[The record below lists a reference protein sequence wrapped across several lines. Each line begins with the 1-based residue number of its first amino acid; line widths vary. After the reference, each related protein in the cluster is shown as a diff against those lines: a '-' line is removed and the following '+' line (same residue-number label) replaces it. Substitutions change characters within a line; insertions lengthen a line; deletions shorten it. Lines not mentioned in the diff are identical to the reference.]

1 MPRQYT
7 KRAPYWN
14 QFEETNAVNL
24 SQPQE
29 PFKSFTAGDPYYVST
44 PTLLHTAI
52 ASLGGRTS
60 PSDGDR
66 TGARINAAAVTQT
79 SDRFSAIRAGL
90 LPFEYSRDFVSVREA
105 ILLCQ
110 KAYFN
115 VSIFHRTIDLMSEM
129 ANTDFFL
136 KGSSKKARDFFKAWL
151 SKIDVEKLAEQYFRE
166 YYRSGNIFL
175 YRISGKFNDE
185 DFRKLIQVYAAEN
198 AGSNTI
204 PVKYVLLNPYDIVSR
219 AATSFS
225 DGNYEKLLT
234 QYELARLKDPQSEE
248 DKAFYDGLP
257 QEAKDLIAK
266 KSWTRDGIRI
276 KLPAKNLIFSFY
288 KKSDYEPFAVPFGY
302 PVLDDINAK
311 LELKKMDQAITR
323 TVENVILLIKT
334 GAPPDKGGINQANV
348 EALQNIFKN
357 NTTGRVLVSDWTTE
371 GEFLIPDLNKVLG
384 PAKYEILDKDIREG
398 LQNILLGEEKY
409 GNTQTKVK
417 IFLDGLK
424 EARRNF
430 IKIIQDEIKIIAK
443 NFGMRTYPTL
453 RMKEVSASDQTQWQ
467 RVVTRLAELGILDG
481 KTAIKTIEN
490 GELPDPEGEEFQA
503 AQEEYIAQ
511 RKKGL
516 WNPLS
521 PVATHAQPAP
531 KIDPNNLIKQPA
543 APSSGAPSSKKKS
556 KVLTQSGRPRD
567 SKASIQNL
575 KESIYNTEDLFRFT
589 EEKLA
594 EKYNIGSLSAE
605 QKELAA
611 QVSQKIVSA
620 ETPENWQ
627 TLAEECLND
636 ESKLFNLQPL
646 AEVQDLMVEHDL
658 AEYDAALLYHS
669 GA

>member
-1 MPRQYT
+1 MSRRYT
-7 KRAPYWN
+7 KRSPYWN
-14 QFEETNAVNL
+14 QFEQTHAANL
-24 SQPQE
+24 SQPEQS
-29 PFKSFTAGDPYYVST
+29 FKSFTAGDPYYVST
-44 PTLLHTAI
+44 SSLAHVAM
-52 ASLGGRTS
+52 ASLAGRTS

-90 LPFEYSRDFVSVREA
+90 LPFEYSRDYVSVREA

-115 VSIFHRTIDLMSEM
+115 VSIFGRTIDLMSEM

-151 SKIDVEKLAEQYFRE
+151 EKIGAADLAEQYFRE

-175 YRISGKFNDE
+175 YRVSGKFNDE
-185 DFRKLIQVYAAEN
+185 DFRRLIQVYAAEK
-198 AGSNTI
+198 AGDNTI

-225 DGNYEKLLT
+225 EGNYEKLLT
-234 QYELARLKDPQSEE
+234 QYELARLKDPQTDE

-266 KSWTRDGIRI
+266 KSWTRDGVRI
-276 KLPAKNLIFSFY
+276 KLPAKNLIFSFR
-288 KKSDYEPFAVPFGY
+288 KKMAYEPFAVPFGY

-334 GAPPDKGGINQANV
+334 GAPPDKGGINHANV

-417 IFLDGLK
+417 IFLEGLK

-430 IKIIQDEIKIIAK
+430 INILQAEIKTIAK
-443 NFGMRTYPTL
+443 NLGMRTYPQL

-490 GELPDPEGEEFQA
+490 GELPDVEGEEFQLS
-503 AQEEYIAQ
+503 QEEYIAQ

-516 WNPLS
+516 WMPLS
-521 PVATHAQPAP
+521 PVPITTAAP
-531 KIDPNNLIKQPA
+531 PPRDPNAALKAASAPA
-543 APSSGAPSSKKKS
+543 KTKPKTMKS
-556 KVLTQSGRPRD
+556 SGRPKD
-567 SKASIQNL
+567 SKASLANL
-575 KESIYNTEDLFRFT
+575 KTSIYNTEDFFQFT
-589 EEKLA
+589 ETKLA
-594 EKYNIGSLSAE
+594 EKYQIGSLSAE
-605 QKELAA
+605 QKEIAVEIA
-611 QVSQKIVSA
+611 QKIISA

-627 TLAEECLND
+627 SLAEECLND
-636 ESKLFNLQPL
+636 DSKLFSLQPL

>member
-1 MPRQYT
+1 MSRKYT
-7 KRAPYWN
+7 KRSSYWT
-14 QFEETNAVNL
+14 QFEETNAVSR
-24 SQPQE
+24 SQPQQ

-44 PTLLHTAI
+44 PSMMHTAL
-52 ASLGGRTS
+52 ASLGSRTS
-60 PSDGDR
+60 PSDSDR
-66 TGARINAAAVTQT
+66 TGSRINAAAVTQT

-115 VSIFHRTIDLMSEM
+115 VSIFGRTIDLMSEM

-151 SKIDVEKLAEQYFRE
+151 EKIDAADLAEQYFRE

-175 YRISGKFNDE
+175 YRVSGKFNDE
-185 DFRKLIQVYAAEN
+185 DFRRLIQVYASEK
-198 AGSNTI
+198 AGDNTV
-204 PVKYVLLNPYDIVSR
+204 PVRYVLLNPYDIVSR

-257 QEAKDLIAK
+257 QEAKDLIVK

-276 KLPAKNLIFSFY
+276 NLPAKNLIFSFR
-288 KKSDYEPFAVPFGY
+288 KKMSYEPFAVPFGY

-417 IFLDGLK
+417 IFLEGLK

-430 IKIIQDEIKIIAK
+430 INILQAEIKTIAK
-443 NFGMRTYPTL
+443 NLGMRTYPEL
-453 RMKEVSASDQTQWQ
+453 KMREVTASENTQFQ
-467 RVVTRLAELGILDG
+467 RVVTRLMELGLIDAKNG
-481 KTAIKTIEN
+481 IWTIEN
-490 GELPDPEGEEFQA
+490 GEFPDVESEDYQL
-503 AQEEYIAQ
+503 AQEEYVKQ
-511 RKKGL
+511 RAKGL

-521 PVATHAQPAP
+521 PVATQPQPAP

-543 APSSGAPSSKKKS
+543 SPSGKPAAKKKS
-556 KVLTQSGRPRD
+556 KILTPAGRPKE
-567 SKASIQNL
+567 SKASISDL
-575 KESIYNTEDLFRFT
+575 KESIYKTEKIFSFVEESLANKFNLSELSESQKEMAAEISRKIVAAEMPENWESLAKECLDN
-589 EEKLA
+589 EEKLF
-594 EKYNIGSLSAE
+594 SLSPLE
-605 QKELAA
+605 S
-611 QVSQKIVSA
+611 VS
-620 ETPENWQ
+620 
-627 TLAEECLND
+627 
-636 ESKLFNLQPL
+636 NL
-646 AEVQDLMVEHDL
+646 MIEHDL
-658 AEYDAALLYHS
+658 EEYSAALLYHS

>member
-1 MPRQYT
+1 MSRKYT
-7 KRAPYWN
+7 KRSSYWT
-14 QFEETNAVNL
+14 QFEETNAVSR
-24 SQPQE
+24 SQPQQ

-115 VSIFHRTIDLMSEM
+115 VSIFGRTIDLMSEM

-151 SKIDVEKLAEQYFRE
+151 EKIDAADLAEQYFRE

-175 YRISGKFNDE
+175 YRVSGEFNGE

-266 KSWTRDGIRI
+266 KSWTRDGVRI
-276 KLPAKNLIFSFY
+276 KLPAKNLIFSFR
-288 KKSDYEPFAVPFGY
+288 KKMSYEPFAVPFGY

-334 GAPPDKGGINQANV
+334 GAPPDKGGINPANV

-417 IFLDGLK
+417 IFLEGLK

-430 IKIIQDEIKIIAK
+430 INILQAEIKTIAK
-443 NFGMRTYPTL
+443 NLGMRTYPEL
-453 RMKEVSASDQTQWQ
+453 KMREVTASENTQFQ
-467 RVVTRLAELGILDG
+467 RVVTRLMELGLIDAKNG
-481 KTAIKTIEN
+481 IWTIEN
-490 GELPDPEGEEFQA
+490 GEFPDVESEDYQL
-503 AQEEYIAQ
+503 AQEEYVKQ
-511 RKKGL
+511 RAKGL

-521 PVATHAQPAP
+521 PVATQPQPAP

-543 APSSGAPSSKKKS
+543 SPSGKPAAKKKS
-556 KVLTQSGRPRD
+556 KILTPAGRPKE
-567 SKASIQNL
+567 SKASISDL
-575 KESIYNTEDLFRFT
+575 KESIYKTEKIFSFVEESLANKFNLSELSESQKEMAAEISRKIVAAEMPENWESLAKECLDN
-589 EEKLA
+589 EEKLF
-594 EKYNIGSLSAE
+594 SLSPLE
-605 QKELAA
+605 S
-611 QVSQKIVSA
+611 VS
-620 ETPENWQ
+620 
-627 TLAEECLND
+627 
-636 ESKLFNLQPL
+636 NL
-646 AEVQDLMVEHDL
+646 MIEHDL
-658 AEYDAALLYHS
+658 EEYSAALLFHS
-669 GA
+669 LE

>member
-1 MPRQYT
+1 MSRKYT
-7 KRAPYWN
+7 KRSSYWT

-24 SQPQE
+24 SQPQQ

-44 PTLLHTAI
+44 PSMMHTAL
-52 ASLGGRTS
+52 ASLGSRTS
-60 PSDGDR
+60 PSDSDR

-115 VSIFHRTIDLMSEM
+115 VSIFGRTIDLMSEM

-151 SKIDVEKLAEQYFRE
+151 EKIGAADLAEQYFRE

-175 YRISGKFNDE
+175 YRVSGKFNDE

-266 KSWTRDGIRI
+266 KSWTRDGVRI
-276 KLPAKNLIFSFY
+276 KLPAKNLIFSFR
-288 KKSDYEPFAVPFGY
+288 KKMSYEPFAVPFGY

-334 GAPPDKGGINQANV
+334 GAPPDKGGINPANV

-417 IFLDGLK
+417 IFLEGLK

-430 IKIIQDEIKIIAK
+430 INILQSEIKTIAK
-443 NFGMRTYPTL
+443 NLGMRTYPTL

-490 GELPDPEGEEFQA
+490 GELPDPEGEEFQV

-516 WNPLS
+516 WMPLS
-521 PVATHAQPAP
+521 PVPITTAAP
-531 KIDPNNLIKQPA
+531 PPKDPNAALKASA
-543 APSSGAPSSKKKS
+543 APAKTKS
-556 KVLTQSGRPRD
+556 KSMKSSGRPKD
-567 SKASIQNL
+567 SKASLESL
-575 KESIYNTEDLFRFT
+575 KTSIYDTEDLFRFT

-605 QKELAA
+605 QKEIAIEIA
-611 QVSQKIVSA
+611 QKIISA

>member
-1 MPRQYT
+1 MSRKYT
-7 KRAPYWN
+7 KRSSYWT
-14 QFEETNAVNL
+14 QFEETNAVSR
-24 SQPQE
+24 SQPQQ

-115 VSIFHRTIDLMSEM
+115 VSIFGRTIDLMSEM

-151 SKIDVEKLAEQYFRE
+151 EKIGAADLAEQYFRE

-175 YRISGKFNDE
+175 YRVSGKFNDE

-266 KSWTRDGIRI
+266 KSWTRDGVRI
-276 KLPAKNLIFSFY
+276 KLPAKNLIFSFR
-288 KKSDYEPFAVPFGY
+288 KKMSYEPFAVPFGY

-334 GAPPDKGGINQANV
+334 GAPPDKGGINPANV

-417 IFLDGLK
+417 IFLEGLK

-430 IKIIQDEIKIIAK
+430 INILQSEIKTIAK
-443 NFGMRTYPTL
+443 NLGMRTYPEL
-453 RMKEVSASDQTQWQ
+453 KMREVTASENTQFQ
-467 RVVTRLAELGILDG
+467 RVVTRLMELGLIDAKNG
-481 KTAIKTIEN
+481 IWTIEN
-490 GELPDPEGEEFQA
+490 GEFPDVESEDYQL
-503 AQEEYIAQ
+503 AQEEYVKQ
-511 RKKGL
+511 RAKGL

-521 PVATHAQPAP
+521 PVATQPQPAP
-531 KIDPNNLIKQPA
+531 KIDPNNLIKQSASPSGKPA
-543 APSSGAPSSKKKS
+543 AKKKS
-556 KVLTQSGRPRD
+556 KVLTPAGRPRD
-567 SKASIQNL
+567 SKASITDL
-575 KESIYNTEDLFRFT
+575 KESIYKTEKIFSFVEESLANKFNLSELSESQKEMAAEISRKIVAAEMPENWESLAKECLDN
-589 EEKLA
+589 EEKLF
-594 EKYNIGSLSAE
+594 SLSPLE
-605 QKELAA
+605 S
-611 QVSQKIVSA
+611 VS
-620 ETPENWQ
+620 
-627 TLAEECLND
+627 
-636 ESKLFNLQPL
+636 NL
-646 AEVQDLMVEHDL
+646 MIEHDL
-658 AEYDAALLYHS
+658 EEYSAALLFHS
-669 GA
+669 LE

>member
-1 MPRQYT
+1 MSRKYT
-7 KRAPYWN
+7 KRSSYWT
-14 QFEETNAVNL
+14 QFEETNAVSR
-24 SQPQE
+24 SQPQQ

-44 PTLLHTAI
+44 PSMMHTAL
-52 ASLGGRTS
+52 ASLGSRTS
-60 PSDGDR
+60 PSDSDR
-66 TGARINAAAVTQT
+66 TGSRINAAAVTQT

-115 VSIFHRTIDLMSEM
+115 VSIFGRTIDLMSEM

-151 SKIDVEKLAEQYFRE
+151 EKIDAADLAEQYFRE

-175 YRISGKFNDE
+175 YRVSGKFNDE
-185 DFRKLIQVYAAEN
+185 DFRRLIQVYASEK
-198 AGSNTI
+198 AGDNTV
-204 PVKYVLLNPYDIVSR
+204 PVRYVLLNPYDIVSR

-257 QEAKDLIAK
+257 QEAKDLIVK

-276 KLPAKNLIFSFY
+276 KLPAKNLIFSFR
-288 KKSDYEPFAVPFGY
+288 KKMSYEPFAVPFGY

-417 IFLDGLK
+417 IFLEGLK

-430 IKIIQDEIKIIAK
+430 INILQAEIKTIAK
-443 NFGMRTYPTL
+443 NLGMRTYPEL
-453 RMKEVSASDQTQWQ
+453 KMREVTASENTQFQ
-467 RVVTRLAELGILDG
+467 RVVTRLMELGLIDAKNG
-481 KTAIKTIEN
+481 IWTIEN
-490 GELPDPEGEEFQA
+490 GEFPDVESEDYQL
-503 AQEEYIAQ
+503 AQEEYVKQ
-511 RKKGL
+511 RAKGL

-521 PVATHAQPAP
+521 PVATQPQPAP

-543 APSSGAPSSKKKS
+543 SPSGKPAAKKKS
-556 KVLTQSGRPRD
+556 KILTPAGRPKE
-567 SKASIQNL
+567 SKASISDL
-575 KESIYNTEDLFRFT
+575 KESIYKTEKIFSFVEESLANKFNLSELSESQKEMAAEISRKIVAAEMPENWESLAKECLDN
-589 EEKLA
+589 EEKLF
-594 EKYNIGSLSAE
+594 SLSPLE
-605 QKELAA
+605 S
-611 QVSQKIVSA
+611 VS
-620 ETPENWQ
+620 
-627 TLAEECLND
+627 
-636 ESKLFNLQPL
+636 NL
-646 AEVQDLMVEHDL
+646 MIEHDL
-658 AEYDAALLYHS
+658 EEYSAALLYHS